1 MSRTARALAALLAVA
16 TSPAFAQAP
25 TSVPPSSPAP
35 AKTEPQPG
43 WRVEPF
49 ALRNDAADFRVRLT
63 GYVQADFRSYD
74 DWTVAEEALRADEA
88 EWRRLRLGL
97 DGRWRRLAFQVDFAA
112 AFDEGDELK
121 DAWAELR
128 LARWLLVRGGHQKLP
143 VSPEWLT
150 SPSKLDFVERASLV
164 EALAPGRDWG
174 VSVLGEIGRALEY
187 QAGVFQGDGSQQR
200 TRAGTTFA
208 GRLVLKPWQW
218 LELGG
223 STSQADVEADPAGPD
238 LDPAPKGFSAASLTS
253 YRFFEPLFVDGRRQ
267 RWGGELLARGG
278 PFSLRGEYL
287 EEREERRG
295 QGPTLEDLPD
305 VVGRGFQVAATWLV
319 TGERKTRTIRP
330 DRPLFRGP
338 GAVEIGV
345 RYEEMHVDDVE
356 DEGFEGFG
364 NRARNV
370 RPAGFRAL
378 TGGLSWWPT
387 SFLRFTGDVVVER
400 YTDALR
406 APEPGR
412 EGNYVTLVGRV
423 QVHLP

>member
-1 MSRTARALAALLAVA
+1 VSRTARALAALLAVA
-16 TSPAFAQAP
+16 TAPAFAQAP
-25 TSVPPSSPAP
+25 APVPQTPP
-35 AKTEPQPG
+35 AKAEPEPG

-49 ALRNDAADFRVRLT
+49 ALRNDAADFRLRLT
-63 GYVQADFRSYD
+63 GYVQADFRSYE

-97 DGRWRRLAFQVDFAA
+97 DGRWRRLAFEVDFAA
-112 AFDEGDELK
+112 AFDADDELK

-128 LARWLLVRGGHQKLP
+128 LTRWLSVRGGHHKVP

-150 SPSKLDFVERASLV
+150 SPSKQDFVERAAAV
-164 EALAPGRDWG
+164 EAFAPGRDWG
-174 VSVLGEIGRALEY
+174 VSVLGEIGRAVEY
-187 QAGVFQGDGSQQR
+187 QAGVFQGDGSKQR
-200 TRAGTTFA
+200 TRAGRTFA
-208 GRLVLKPWQW
+208 GRLVLKPWKW
-218 LELGG
+218 LELAG
-223 STSQADVEADPAGPD
+223 STSQADVAAVPAGPE
-238 LDPAPKGFSAASLTS
+238 LDPAPKGFSAASLTA
-253 YRFFEPLFVDGRRQ
+253 YRFFEPVFVDGRRQ

-278 PFSLRGEYL
+278 PVSLRGEYL

-319 TGERKTRTIRP
+319 TGERKVRTIRP
-330 DRPLFRGP
+330 DRPLLRGP
-338 GAVEIGV
+338 GAIEIGV

-378 TGGLSWWPT
+378 TGGVSWWPT
-387 SFLRFTGDVVVER
+387 TFLRLAGDVLVER

-412 EGNYVTLVGRV
+412 EGNYVTLVGRA
-423 QVHLP
+423 QVHIP